1 MFRRDI
7 DFRYVKLAAL
17 LVVEAGLWL
26 SVAGG
31 CGPGQPGR
39 EGDRATL
46 TDGQPGA
53 RKNLAASGV
62 VFTDYLLK
70 GVVGKVEKD
79 NGHVTIRHQA
89 IPGFMDAMTM
99 RFSLKDRA
107 LLEDL
112 RPGDEVEGTLRV
124 ETRGGVVNDYEL
136 RGLAVTSPAPRQA
149 MVIDLAKG
157 KIQLRAVP
165 KRLEVGDQVA
175 DFAMTTQD
183 GKVLRLAD
191 LRGKVVAL
199 TFIYTRCPLPDF
211 CPLMDRKFSALAQS
225 ISAFPERAKHIRLI
239 SLSFDPEHD
248 TPDILRKHALIRGA
262 TPPLWSY
269 AVASHEELAKIAP
282 ALGLFYGP
290 TQGEIAH
297 NLCTAIIDRQ
307 GKLARVEVGTQ
318 RNRWETADLL
328 KTVYSLIP
336 TSGK

>member
-1 MFRRDI
+1 MFRHDI
-7 DFRYVKLAAL
+7 NRRSIIFAAL
-17 LVVEAGLWL
+17 LVVDAGLGL

-31 CGPGQPGR
+31 CGPGKPGR
-39 EGDRATL
+39 EAE
-46 TDGQPGA
+46 
-53 RKNLAASGV
+53 GV
-62 VFTDYLLK
+62 VVTDYALK
-70 GVVGKVEKD
+70 GVVKKVEKE
-79 NGHVTIRHQA
+79 NQHVTIRHEA
-89 IPGFMDAMTM
+89 IPNFMDAMTM
-99 RFSLKDRA
+99 RFALKDRA
-107 LLEDL
+107 LLGDL

-136 RGLAVTSPAPRQA
+136 RRLAVSKPAPREA
-149 MVIDLAKG
+149 RVIDLSNG
-157 KIQLRAVP
+157 KMQLRVLP
-165 KRLEVGDQVA
+165 GRLEVGDQVP
-175 DFAMTTQD
+175 DFAMTMQD
-183 GKVLRLAD
+183 GKVVRLAD

-225 ISAFPERAKHIRLI
+225 IGAFPERAKHIRLI

-248 TPDILRKHALIRGA
+248 TPEMLRKHAFIRGA

-290 TQGEIAH
+290 TAGEIAH
-297 NLCTAIIDRQ
+297 NLSTAIIDRQ
-307 GKLARVEVGTQ
+307 GKLARVEVGTE

>member
-1 MFRRDI
+1 
-7 DFRYVKLAAL
+7 
-17 LVVEAGLWL
+17 
-26 SVAGG
+26 
-31 CGPGQPGR
+31 
-39 EGDRATL
+39 
-46 TDGQPGA
+46 
-53 RKNLAASGV
+53 
-62 VFTDYLLK
+62 
-70 GVVGKVEKD
+70 
-79 NGHVTIRHQA
+79 
-89 IPGFMDAMTM
+89 
-99 RFSLKDRA
+99 
-107 LLEDL
+107 
-112 RPGDEVEGTLRV
+112 
-124 ETRGGVVNDYEL
+124 
-136 RGLAVTSPAPRQA
+136 
-149 MVIDLAKG
+149 
-157 KIQLRAVP
+157 
-165 KRLEVGDQVA
+165 
-175 DFAMTTQD
+175 MTTQD

-318 RNRWETADLL
+318 RN
-328 KTVYSLIP
+328 
-336 TSGK
+336 